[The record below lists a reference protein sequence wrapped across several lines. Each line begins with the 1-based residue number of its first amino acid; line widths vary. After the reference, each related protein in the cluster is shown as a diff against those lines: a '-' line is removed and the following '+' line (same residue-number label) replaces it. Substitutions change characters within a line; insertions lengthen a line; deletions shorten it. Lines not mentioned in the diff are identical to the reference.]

1 MPSLPEDGANPPSTS
16 TRRVCIDDGPCGT
29 EHGMKLFLD
38 TANLAEITE
47 INAWGILAGVT
58 TNPSLAAAEGLDFRD
73 MIAGICAEVD
83 GHVSAEVVATE
94 TDGMLA
100 EAREL
105 REIADNV
112 VIKLPLTPAG
122 LAACATLAREG
133 TATNVTL
140 CFSPTQS
147 ILAAQAGATYVSPF
161 VGRVDDIANDGIA
174 LLGEI
179 CEIYRI
185 QGYDTQV
192 LAASL
197 RHPQHVV
204 QAALAGADV
213 ATMPA
218 KVLRQMV
225 QHPLTDAGLERFLA
239 DWDGYLQATGGA

>member
-1 MPSLPEDGANPPSTS
+1 
-16 TRRVCIDDGPCGT
+16 
-29 EHGMKLFLD
+29 MKLFLD

-47 INAWGILAGVT
+47 INGWGVLDGVT
-58 TNPSLAAAEGLDFRD
+58 TNPSLAAAEGIEFAD

-83 GHVSAEVVATE
+83 GDVSAEVVSTD

-100 EAREL
+100 EARKL

-112 VIKLPLTPAG
+112 VIKLPLIPAG
-122 LAACATLAREG
+122 LAACAQLSREG
-133 TATNVTL
+133 VRTNVTL
-140 CFSPTQS
+140 CFSPTQA
-147 ILAAQAGATYVSPF
+147 ILAARAGATFVSPF
-161 VGRVDDIANDGIA
+161 LGRVDDIANDGIA

-179 CEIYRI
+179 CEIYHV
-185 QGYDTQV
+185 QGYETEV

-218 KVLRQMV
+218 KVFRQMV

-239 DWDGYLQATGGA
+239 DWASYAEAAQTPKTDDR